1 LPVRREV
8 TVSGADNSTAIL
20 FLSAANLLLGERSD
34 ATGDHDAKRMLRAPD
49 APGLVSFGAQFD
61 PVLADRLH
69 AGSPMIGVSG
79 VGVLR
84 SVFPRGRN
92 LWPRLSPRLPRCA
105 SSNWSTP
112 SSQPNAASVEMPRS
126 TRTHLRRAMINAD
139 QYALLQPAAGPPL
152 ISPSKQ
158 LRRVSYLS

>member
-1 LPVRREV
+1 
-8 TVSGADNSTAIL
+8 VSGADNSTAIL

-34 ATGDHDAKRMLRAPD
+34 ATGDHDAKRMLRRPTT
-49 APGLVSFGAQFD
+49 PGLVSFGAQFD

-69 AGSPMIGVSG
+69 AGSPMIGVSA

-92 LWPRLSPRLPRCA
+92 LWPRLSPRCA
-105 SSNWSTP
+105 SSIWWTP

-139 QYALLQPAAGPPL
+139 QCALLQPGATPPR

-158 LRRVSYLS
+158 LKRVSYLS